1 MTQTTLFHTHQ
12 GCPVEKSLDPQ
23 TAPDKYEVIYADPPW
38 DYHDRTF
45 LNGKA
50 NDTGAA
56 SDHYPTMSP
65 EELMDMRVNKFAAK
79 NSILY
84 MWTTGPQLLISMD
97 VMQAWGFR
105 YKTIAFVWSKILVN
119 PGYYTMSS
127 CELCIVG
134 TKGTIPKPRG
144 TRNERQFY
152 EKKRTKHSSKPD
164 HFRQCI
170 ERMHPKQTKLE
181 MFARNTGPRGGWYV
195 WGNEAPNGVHL
206 PGILGTRDDLPW

>member
-1 MTQTTLFHTHQ
+1 MKQNKLFKIE
-12 GCPVEKSLDPQ
+12 PENPPLISLDPK
-23 TAPDKYEVIYADPPW
+23 TAPDKFQIIYADPPW

-45 LNGKA
+45 LDGKV

-65 EELMDMRVNKFAAK
+65 DDLMDMRVNKFAAK

-84 MWTTGPQLLISMD
+84 MWTTGPQLQISLD

-105 YKTIAFVWSKILVN
+105 YKTVSHVWQKIRVN

-127 CELCIVG
+127 TEFIIVG
-134 TKGTIPKPRG
+134 TRGSIPKPRG

-152 EKKRTKHSSKPD
+152 EQKRTKHSAKPS
-164 HFRQCI
+164 HFRETI

-181 MFARNTGPRGGWYV
+181 LFARIASPGWYV
-195 WGNEAPNGVHL
+195 WGLDAPNPVHL
-206 PGILGTRDDLPW
+206 PGILGVRDDLPW

>member
-1 MTQTTLFHTHQ
+1 MKQNKLFKIE
-12 GCPVEKSLDPQ
+12 PENPPLISLDPK
-23 TAPDKYEVIYADPPW
+23 TAPDKFQIIYADPPW

-45 LNGKA
+45 LDGKV

-65 EELMDMRVNKFAAK
+65 DDLMDMRVSKFAAK

-84 MWTTGPQLLISMD
+84 MWTTGPQLQISLD

-105 YKTIAFVWSKILVN
+105 YKTVSHVWQKIRVN

-127 CELCIVG
+127 TEFIIVG
-134 TKGTIPKPRG
+134 TRGSIPKPRG

-152 EKKRTKHSSKPD
+152 EQKRTKHSAKPS
-164 HFRQCI
+164 HFRETI

-181 MFARNTGPRGGWYV
+181 LFARIASPGWYV
-195 WGNEAPNGVHL
+195 WGLDAPNPVHL
-206 PGILGTRDDLPW
+206 PGILGVRDDLPW